1 MKRRVPFTMGAIAW
15 CVLGQIAAAQQQA
28 GAPASTATGSNTAP
42 STSWMSSPPANTIP
56 TAGNGS
62 PNTASNSPGN
72 PYSGSPGSGAPSMSA
87 QPGQTGSMEN
97 QRLNTINRQSEQQQQ
112 IGSSNQ
118 QQQLRAQQQLS
129 AQQGTSGVVPVAPQ
143 FAQPGVAL
151 PSETN
156 SSVRVVPGGSIRGG
170 NVVVDRGFIVNDLR
184 RQGMLVDDWR
194 VVNQNG
200 RWWFWTPENR
210 WLYYNADGWA
220 AYPVANRGSFAGPQS
235 MPVPSGFAA
244 EDWRLVFHEG
254 RWWFWTSNDTWMYFR
269 NGRWNDF
276 PPGGIV
282 ATRTEP
288 ASRYGVG
295 YRGDRAERVTPNV
308 TPVPAQA
315 MPDQSTNPL
324 HTPPLHTPD
333 EAGMNVDAQ
342 H

>member
-1 MKRRVPFTMGAIAW
+1 MKLRVPFTMGAIAW
-15 CVLGQIAAAQQQA
+15 CVLGQIAAAQQQVVAPA
-28 GAPASTATGSNTAP
+28 GTAPASTTTGANSAP

-62 PNTASNSPGN
+62 PNTANNSPGN
-72 PYSGSPGSGAPSMSA
+72 PYSGSPGTGAPSMSA
-87 QPGQTGSMEN
+87 QPGQTGSMES
-97 QRLNTINRQSEQQQQ
+97 QRLNTLNRQSDQRQTF
-112 IGSSNQ
+112 GGSNQ
-118 QQQLRAQQQLS
+118 QQLS
-129 AQQGTSGVVPVAPQ
+129 TPQGTSGVAPVEPQ
-143 FAQPGVAL
+143 FAQPGVAFQL
-151 PSETN
+151 ETN
-156 SSVRVVPGGSIRGG
+156 SAARVVPGGSIRGG

-254 RWWFWTSNDTWMYFR
+254 RWWFWTPNDTWMYFR
-269 NGRWNDF
+269 NGRWNGF
-276 PPGGIV
+276 PSGGII

-288 ASRYGVG
+288 ESRYGVG
-295 YRGDRAERVTPNV
+295 YRGDRAESVTPNF
-308 TPVPAQA
+308 TPVPVHA
-315 MPDQSTNPL
+315 MPDQATN
-324 HTPPLHTPD
+324 PLHTPD